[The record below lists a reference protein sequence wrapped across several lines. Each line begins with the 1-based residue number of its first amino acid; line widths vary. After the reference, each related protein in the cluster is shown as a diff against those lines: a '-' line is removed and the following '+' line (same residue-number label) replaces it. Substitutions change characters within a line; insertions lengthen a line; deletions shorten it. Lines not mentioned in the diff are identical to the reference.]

1 MRKLCAALLFYLG
14 LASAALAQQAV
25 AIPATMFT
33 IPVIGGVTTGLRL
46 VSGIPGKSIY
56 VTSIALVPAATS
68 VVGFSQGTGTNC
80 ATGNTLITGAMGFNG
95 NQAFTPGNGYGTV
108 LIVGQGLDLCIIIT
122 AAAAPGSLAYAIY

>member
-1 MRKLCAALLFYLG
+1 MQKLCAALFLYLG
-14 LASAALAQQAV
+14 LASAVLAQQAV

-46 VSGIPGKSIY
+46 VTGIPGKSIY
-56 VTSIALVPAATS
+56 VTNISLVPAATS
-68 VVGFSQGTGTNC
+68 VVAFSQGTGAAC

-95 NQAFTPGNGYGTV
+95 NQSFTPGSGYGTV